1 MGRSFETIDGWRA
14 SGRTFRHGGR
24 AVFYQDAGVSG
35 AEVLLCM
42 HGFPTASWDW
52 HRLWPELCARWRV
65 IAPDMLGYGF
75 SDKPVAYDY
84 SLVDQADIVEKLLD
98 ALAVRR
104 VHLLAHDVGDSVAQ
118 ELLARHAERVN
129 TSDNRLT
136 IGSVCML
143 NGGVIP
149 EAHRP
154 TFTQRLL
161 ASPLGFLVGRLMT
174 ERRFCASI
182 SVVFGANTKPSA
194 AELAEL
200 WSLVAFNGGQ
210 RIAHKLIG
218 YMAERR
224 RQRDRWVGALR
235 SSVPLRMISGL
246 DDPVSGARM
255 VARLREEV
263 PDVDVVS
270 LPGIGHYPQLEDPA
284 GVLRAYF
291 EFRTALRSRQI

>member
-1 MGRSFETIDGWRA
+1 VTFLFETLDGWRA
-14 SGRTFRHGGR
+14 GGRRFRHR
-24 AVFYQDAGVSG
+24 EHALFYQDSG
-35 AEVLLCM
+35 AASTEALLCM

-52 HRLWPELCARWRV
+52 HGLWPELCSRWRV
-65 IAPDMLGYGF
+65 IALDMLGYGF
-75 SDKPVAYDY
+75 SDKPVEYDY
-84 SLVDQADIVEKLLD
+84 SLADQADICEELLS
-98 ALAVRR
+98 ALDVRH

-118 ELLARHAERVN
+118 ELLARHTERIAVG
-129 TSDNRLT
+129 DDRLT
-136 IGSVCML
+136 IESVCLL
-143 NGGVIP
+143 NGGVVP

-161 ASPLGFLVGRLMT
+161 ASPFGFLVGRLMT

-200 WSLVAFNGGQ
+200 WSLVAFNDGQ

-218 YMAERR
+218 YIAERR
-224 RQRDRWVGALR
+224 RHRDRWVSALR
-235 SSVPLRMISGL
+235 SNVPLRMVNGL

-263 PDVDVVS
+263 PGLDAVG
-270 LPGIGHYPQLEDPA
+270 LPGIGHYPQLEDPTA
-284 GVLRAYF
+284 VLRAYL
-291 EFRTALRSRQI
+291 EFRTSLQSR